1 VGYICDLRI
10 QNRKDGENVMKVVC
24 KLIICLLIGI
34 FLVSIMGC
42 ASSGRKH
49 AKKMNIPPGLDS
61 TTVEQ
66 SLAVATSSFVST
78 SREEKAKQLA
88 TMGKK
93 ELDKVDEFW
102 AYLEQNVKKSSSLT
116 DAEKQLFDR
125 EFNLGAQYLE
135 RFKKLSENGTN
146 EKKAQQALGYCQ
158 QAQQHIEKAVTI
170 NPFDKNARALLAVT
184 YYNLQHMFGLGRN
197 YEKSIEILER
207 LTRIEKGEHGIFR
220 LLGESYLA
228 QKNYEKALQN
238 FQKAQTV
245 LLKTSFEA
253 PPDTSMLF
261 YYMYA
266 QGDAYARMY
275 DASRAVKA
283 FQVAGRFAR
292 SAQEK
297 ADLENYMKWINWDG
311 GNIRAS
317 ELWDKILTLED
328 SKDYEKMAKA
338 CEQLL
343 TILKTKK
350 AKMSVFHKLAVVE
363 FEILGRKAQ
372 AVEKMRQV
380 FDILTDGELSLK
392 DQEVQPVLNS
402 YGAMLYRL
410 GIEAREKQE
419 KKLALAYF
427 TKAASFEWD
436 QAAKVYI
443 ELVTLLWND
452 PEKAIFYGK
461 KALAKNNG
469 LSPEESNELLSLMV
483 RAHKSAGLYDEA
495 REYFKKWKK
504 SEIKKETNTGV
515 DHGPQN

>member
-1 VGYICDLRI
+1 
-10 QNRKDGENVMKVVC
+10 MKAAF
-24 KLIICLLIGI
+24 KLIICLLVGI
-34 FLVSIMGC
+34 FLVSLIGC

-49 AKKMNIPPGLDS
+49 TEKLNVPPGLDS
-61 TTVEQ
+61 TTVVK
-66 SLAVATSSFVST
+66 SLEVAKTSFVST
-78 SREEKAKQLA
+78 QREKKADQLA
-88 TMGKK
+88 DTGKK

-116 DAEKQLFDR
+116 DAEKQLYDR

-146 EKKAQQALGYCQ
+146 EKKAQQALRHCQ
-158 QAQQHIEKAVTI
+158 EAQQHLEKAITI
-170 NPFDKNARALLAVT
+170 NPFDKKARTLLAVT
-184 YYNLQHMFGLGRN
+184 YYNLQHMFGLEKN
-197 YEKSIEILER
+197 YKKSIAILER
-207 LTRIEKGEHGIFR
+207 LTRIEKGEHELFR

-228 QKNYEKALQN
+228 QKNYEKALLN

-245 LLKTSFEA
+245 MLKTSFEA

-266 QGDAYARMY
+266 QGDAYTRMY
-275 DASRAVKA
+275 DAARAVKA
-283 FQVAGRFAR
+283 FQIADRFAR
-292 SAQEK
+292 SPQEK
-297 ADLENYMKWINWDG
+297 ADLKNYMKWINWDG

-328 SKDYEKMAKA
+328 TKDYEKMAKA

-350 AKMSVFHKLAVVE
+350 AQMSVFHKLAVVE
-363 FEILGRKAQ
+363 FEILDRKAQ
-372 AVEKMRQV
+372 AVEKIWQAYN
-380 FDILTDGELSLK
+380 ILTSGELNIK
-392 DQEVQPVLNS
+392 DEEIQPVLNS

-419 KKLALAYF
+419 KKFALAYF

-436 QAAKVYI
+436 QAAKAYI

-461 KALAKNNG
+461 KALANNSG
-469 LSPEESNELLSLMV
+469 LSPEETNELLSLMV

-495 REYFKKWKK
+495 RAYFKKWKQ
-504 SEIKKETNTGV
+504 SE
-515 DHGPQN
+515 

>member
-1 VGYICDLRI
+1 
-10 QNRKDGENVMKVVC
+10 MKVAS
-24 KLIICLLIGI
+24 KLTVCLLVGI
-34 FLVSIMGC
+34 FLVSIIGC

-49 AKKMNIPPGLDS
+49 AKRLNIPPGLDS
-61 TTVEQ
+61 TTVLK
-66 SLAVATSSFVST
+66 SLEVAKTSFVSIE
-78 SREEKAKQLA
+78 REKKATQLA
-88 TMGKK
+88 SMGKK

-116 DAEKQLFDR
+116 DAEKQLYDR
-125 EFNLGAQYLE
+125 EFNLGAQYLD

-146 EKKAQQALGYCQ
+146 EKKAQQTLGYCQ
-158 QAQQHIEKAVTI
+158 QAQQHLENAVKI
-170 NPFDKNARALLAVT
+170 NPFDKKARALLAVT
-184 YYNLQHMFGLGRN
+184 YYNLQHMFGLEKN

-207 LTRIEKGEHGIFR
+207 LTRIEKGEHELFR

-228 QKNYEKALQN
+228 QKNHEKALLN

-245 LLKTSFEA
+245 LLKTSFEV

-275 DASRAVKA
+275 DAARAVKA
-283 FQVAGRFAR
+283 FQVAKRFAR
-292 SAQEK
+292 SPQEK

-328 SKDYEKMAKA
+328 TKDYEKMAKA
-338 CEQLL
+338 CEQLVS
-343 TILKTKK
+343 ILKTKK

-363 FEILGRKAQ
+363 FEILDRKAQ

-380 FDILTDGELSLK
+380 YDILTSGEFNEK
-392 DQEVQPVLNS
+392 DEEIQPVLNS

-410 GIEAREKQE
+410 GIEATKKQE

-461 KALAKNNG
+461 KALANNSG
-469 LSPEESNELLSLMV
+469 LSPEETNELLSLMV

-495 REYFKKWKK
+495 REYFKKWKQ
-504 SEIKKETNTGV
+504 SESKKETNTGA
-515 DHGPQN
+515 DHGQQN